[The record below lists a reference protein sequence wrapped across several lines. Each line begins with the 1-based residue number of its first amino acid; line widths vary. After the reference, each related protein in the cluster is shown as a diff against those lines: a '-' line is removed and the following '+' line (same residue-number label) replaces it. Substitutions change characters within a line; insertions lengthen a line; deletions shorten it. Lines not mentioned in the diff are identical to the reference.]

1 MNITDY
7 GDYAWKIFGGA
18 IPPTNLMSQFGS
30 LKNGVINYSNDPTT
44 IQSLP
49 AFVDGWASAVINSYY
64 PAHQDMN
71 SLYYLLS
78 RQLAYFRQSG
88 IPEWKSDIEYFINAI
103 VSDGLGSVYKSLVN
117 NNLNQPFT
125 DATKW
130 FLLHSNKIM
139 DIGYNYHATNLDYDI
154 HYSLNDTSADH
165 RVIYLPNPTASL
177 SGRKYRVLNV
187 SGASYALAV
196 YQETTTNI
204 FNAYA
209 GVPSISIT
217 KNYFDFPNYCNFI
230 CDGSMWW
237 AINGSVSFL

>member
-103 VSDGLGSVYKSLVN
+103 VSDALGSVYKSLVN

-130 FLLHSNKIM
+130 FLLHSNKITQM
-139 DIGYNYHATNLDYDI
+139 VNFYHATNLDYNI
-154 HYSLNDTSADH
+154 HSSLENCEH
-165 RVIYLPNPTASL
+165 VELYLPNPTASL
-177 SGRKYRVLNV
+177 SGRRYFVLITGLFTNV
-187 SGASYALAV
+187 VYV
-196 YQETTTNI
+196 YQETITNTFNTKPGVTNI
-204 FNAYA
+204 L
-209 GVPSISIT
+209 IT
-217 KNYFDFPNYCNFI
+217 KDYLTYPNYCEFM
-230 CDGSMWW
+230 CDGLTWW
-237 AINGSVSFL
+237 ALNDSTSFHP

>member
-1 MNITDY
+1 MDIADY
-7 GDYAWKIFGGA
+7 SDYAWKIFGGA

-30 LKNGVINYSNDPTT
+30 LKNGLIHYSNDPTT

-49 AFVDGWASAVINSYY
+49 AFVAGWASAVINSYY

-130 FLLHSNKIM
+130 FLLHSNKITV
-139 DIGYNYHATNLDYDI
+139 IGADYHATNLDYYL
-154 HYSLNDTSADH
+154 HYNEINYPIEPK
-165 RVIYLPNPTASL
+165 IYLPNPTASL
-177 SGRKYRVLNV
+177 AGRRYFVFNTAISFPVR
-187 SGASYALAV
+187 V
-196 YQETTTNI
+196 YQETTSNTFNTN
-204 FNAYA
+204 AA
-209 GVPSISIT
+209 ISYIIIT
-217 KNYFDFPNYCNFI
+217 KNEPTYPSYCEFI
-230 CDGSMWW
+230 CDGSTWW
-237 AINGSVSFL
+237 ALNDSISFHP